1 MMIDQLTYIA
11 DVKVGKVKGN
21 SRVYPQLRL
30 PSQYAKLTGKIASIY
45 EMSEREGDI
54 AFVIRFDSSETKG
67 LAAYHERA
75 ERAEANFVRAEP
87 CRGSDSGSN
96 PDSGACFLLSSAAVL
111 PSCKIMSLR
120 SLISDSR
127 AEMRKSVSLLS
138 KVVQ

>member
-1 MMIDQLTYIA
+1 MWVSTNTKEEVKMMIDQLTYIA

-96 PDSGACFLLSSAAVL
+96 PDSGALFFDLSGIFAAEL
-111 PSCKIMSLR
+111 RNKQLKIFNF
-120 SLISDSR
+120 
-127 AEMRKSVSLLS
+127 
-138 KVVQ
+138 